1 MRSDRGTAAAAAR
14 AMRNPSARTGLLC
27 AASAFFIWGAVPIY
41 FAWLKAVPAFEIIA
55 HRVLWSMVFL
65 VLLLRATR
73 GFGEVR
79 AVLREPRLL
88 ARLAGSSAL
97 ITLNWLT
104 FVWAVNA
111 GRILDTSLGYYIT
124 PLVNVLL
131 GLLFLRERLRR
142 AQWVAV
148 LLALLGVLNQ
158 VWRLGQLPWISL
170 VLAAS
175 FGSYGLFR
183 KQIRVDPVVG
193 LLVETTIAA
202 PFAFA
207 YLVRLESTG
216 GLRFLHAG
224 RGIDALLMFLGVL
237 TAVPLTLFAAGA
249 QRLRL
254 STVGFLQYIAPSMTF
269 LLAVFVFGEP
279 LGAAQVTTFLF
290 IWAGIAVYAADNWRA
305 ARQAARAPASR

>member
-1 MRSDRGTAAAAAR
+1 MANDSPR
-14 AMRNPSARTGLLC
+14 AGLLY
-27 AASAFFIWGAVPIY
+27 AGVAFFVWGAAPIY

-65 VLLLRATR
+65 VLLLGATR
-73 GFGEVR
+73 GFGQVR

-88 ARLAGSSAL
+88 ARLALSSAL

-124 PLVNVLL
+124 PLVNVVL

-148 LLALLGVLNQ
+148 LLAVVGVLNQ
-158 VWRLGQLPWISL
+158 VSRLGQLPWISL
-170 VLAAS
+170 VLALS

-183 KQIRVDPVVG
+183 KQLRVDPVVG

-202 PFAFA
+202 PFALA
-207 YLVRLESTG
+207 YLVHLGRTG
-216 GLRFLHAG
+216 GLRFLHGG
-224 RGIDALLMFLGVL
+224 RTSDALLMLLGVL

-254 STVGFLQYIAPSMTF
+254 STLGFLQYIAPSMTF

-290 IWAGIAVYAADNWRA
+290 IWAGIAVYAVDNWRA
-305 ARQAARAPASR
+305 ALQAAHLPDSPPPAVSRAGP